1 VVAAISLAGP
11 SFRLT
16 REDLPARAPRLLRA
30 ADDFGR
36 RLGNLS

>member
-16 REDLPARAPRLLRA
+16 REDITGVVPRLLQA

-36 RLGNLS
+36 RLGNSS